1 MDKSS
6 STKRLYSDVVKGQ
19 TCSEPSPTW
28 PRNYQR
34 EDEEEAVKRAIEESV
49 KVTISSSRRMIF
61 HCTDFLA

>member
-28 PRNYQR
+28 LR

-49 KVTISSSRRMIF
+49 KVTISSSRRIIF
-61 HCTDFLA
+61 HFTDFLA